1 MYILLLLI
9 AYKSIRFLSQIH
21 KKIMILALSKGNQNI
36 CVVQFLKYLFLK
48 FFCKSRPYQIL
59 IIIQKN
65 LSNLLKICAQ

>member
-48 FFCKSRPYQIL
+48 FFESHDHTKY
-59 IIIQKN
+59 
-65 LSNLLKICAQ
+65 